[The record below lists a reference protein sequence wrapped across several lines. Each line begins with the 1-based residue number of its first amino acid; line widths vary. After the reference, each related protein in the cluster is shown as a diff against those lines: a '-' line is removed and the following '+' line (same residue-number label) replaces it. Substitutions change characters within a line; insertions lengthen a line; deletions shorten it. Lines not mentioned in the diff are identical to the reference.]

1 MSSALSAHPKEQMA
15 DLLATLRS
23 YAKRVFVQGDLLTS
37 SEAQDKSL
45 RMNQFLQMGAQNCV
59 VLDHAIV
66 DQNHFTVTAGMR
78 VRVFVGGLAVRC
90 PACMSDSNGPLNRIG
105 FHQLV

>member
-1 MSSALSAHPKEQMA
+1 MSSAVSAHPKEQMA

-45 RMNQFLQMGAQNCV
+45 RMNQFLEMGA
-59 VLDHAIV
+59 DY
-66 DQNHFTVTAGMR
+66 
-78 VRVFVGGLAVRC
+78 RC
-90 PACMSDSNGPLNRIG
+90 TEKEMVS
-105 FHQLV
+105 LVYEGSLK